1 MKQRDVWGPELGF
14 LTSLMSRFLG
24 GGGWKFLRILAYSP
38 KRGKDGYQT
47 PNTQICGH
55 PHLVEGAG
63 GGETTPSISP
73 HPRPFII
80 FFRPPLFPLP
90 FSLPF
95 PLPFPLSWVGEISP
109 CKPIGRWIPNSNT
122 QICRHPHLVGG
133 KKKTTTNPFHL
144 SPTPV
149 LLSFLSA
156 TSHPPRARPILQ
168 AITHRAHQTGA
179 LAPRK
184 RSGHITAF
192 VATSVTVRRGWG
204 CYIDGGGVGSSKT

>member
-24 GGGWKFLRILAYSP
+24 GGGWKFLRILAYSL

-80 FFRPPLFPLP
+80 FFRPPLFP
-90 FSLPF
+90 LPF

-156 TSHPPRARPILQ
+156 HLPSSARSSNPSSHHPSRASDGCSSSAKKIWAYYCIRSDVGDGQ
-168 AITHRAHQTGA
+168 ARM
-179 LAPRK
+179 
-184 RSGHITAF
+184 
-192 VATSVTVRRGWG
+192 
-204 CYIDGGGVGSSKT
+204 GVLY